1 MSVRMLGFAAALSII
16 VGACADETKTPEKTA
31 ATEAVVEIS
40 DLHIMAPSA
49 GRDVAGGGMKI
60 TATGGDF
67 RLVSASSEAAERVEM
82 HTMEM
87 EDDMMRMRQVEGFDI
102 AAGETFVLEPGG
114 PHLMLFGFD
123 TKLQSGDTAE
133 MLFTFEDAS
142 GDSIT
147 LNYEASITGG
157 GHH

>member
-1 MSVRMLGFAAALSII
+1 MSLRTLFSAAFLGLLVTGCGPEPVTSETAAA
-16 VGACADETKTPEKTA
+16 T
-31 ATEAVVEIS
+31 VEIS

-60 TATGGDF
+60 IATNGDF
-67 RLVSASSEAAERVEM
+67 RLVSASSEAADTVEL
-82 HTMEM
+82 HTMSM
-87 EDDMMRMRQVEGFDI
+87 EGDMMRMRQVDGFDI

-114 PHLMLFGFD
+114 PHMMLFGFD
-123 TKLQSGDTAE
+123 TNLQPGDTAE